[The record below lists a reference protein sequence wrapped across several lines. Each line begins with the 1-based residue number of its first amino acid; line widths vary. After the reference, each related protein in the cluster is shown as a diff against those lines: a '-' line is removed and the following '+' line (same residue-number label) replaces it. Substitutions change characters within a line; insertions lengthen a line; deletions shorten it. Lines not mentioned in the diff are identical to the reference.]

1 MCDYFHLINA
11 TTFSNSCVYI
21 FNNCDFYVNVKIM
34 KILASEK
41 FYALNRER
49 QIGLISTLNKVCMYV
64 GEDS

>member
-1 MCDYFHLINA
+1 
-11 TTFSNSCVYI
+11 
-21 FNNCDFYVNVKIM
+21 M

-64 GEDS
+64 GEDSWESLGLQGSQTSPS

>member
-1 MCDYFHLINA
+1 M
-11 TTFSNSCVYI
+11 YI

-41 FYALNRER
+41 SYALNRER